1 MDRLLQ
7 DLRHAARALRNAPGF
22 TILAVI
28 ALAIGVG
35 ANSAIFSL
43 VNAVLLRPL
52 PVEGLDRLHV
62 VRVDVPL
69 LDLYGAPLAPP
80 EVLELAERE
89 DAFEAVT
96 GYLVGDRTL
105 TGHGEPQRVGVAM
118 TLGDFAGV
126 FRLRPRLGRFYRPE
140 QSLDGTHRVAVV
152 SHGLWQQLSGGDP
165 GFVGRTLELNGES
178 YEVVGVMPP
187 AMRFPR
193 GVQVWVPFALPQ
205 EERFNRNRWVMTA
218 VVRTRPGV
226 GEAQLAAHL
235 AAEARRWNDEYHGGG
250 DVKVLRSTPFVQDL
264 AGPLRTVLLVLLGAV
279 GFVLLLAAAN
289 VASLQLVRAVAR
301 SKELAVRAALGA
313 GRGRLARQLLAES
326 ALLALLGGMA
336 GLWLGS
342 LALAVVARWQPAQQM
357 NLTDVPLDGAVL
369 AFTAFTALLA
379 ALASGLVP
387 ALRAARVDPQR
398 ALRESGHSASAGR
411 SRHRL
416 LRAGSVLQV
425 ALALVLLL
433 GSGLMV
439 RTLSRLLAADP
450 GFDPRNVHTAQV
462 SIPSSVYDSPER
474 RLAFFDAL
482 LERARAL
489 PGVEHAALIQALPFS
504 GMNDSSPFAIIG
516 RPTQEGDPA
525 RHAEARVVS
534 ADYFRTMGIPVLA
547 GRVFD
552 DTERPGT
559 PRVVVID
566 RTFAEQYFP
575 GEDPIGKQIASGWT
589 SMEPA
594 TIIGVVGSVDH
605 DEVADAPKAV
615 AYYPFRHAAH
625 YTTYALALRSAQSIG
640 GITNPLRAIL
650 AELDP
655 NVPLYD
661 VQTMEGRIERSLG
674 PRRLAMLALA
684 GFAALA
690 VVLAALGIYGVMRYT
705 TGQRTHEIG
714 IRIAIGAQR
723 GDVVRLVLRQG
734 MTIVAAG
741 LGIGLAAALV
751 LTRTMR
757 AVLFGVGPHDPL
769 TFIVAT
775 ALLAGVALIAIWLP
789 ARRATRV
796 DPITALRV
804 E

>member
-69 LDLYGAPLAPP
+69 LDLYGAPLARP

-105 TGHGEPQRVGVAM
+105 TGRGEPQRVGVAM

-193 GVQVWVPFALPQ
+193 GVQVWVPFALRR

-357 NLTDVPLDGAVL
+357 NLTDVPLDGAV
-369 AFTAFTALLA
+369 
-379 ALASGLVP
+379 
-387 ALRAARVDPQR
+387 
-398 ALRESGHSASAGR
+398 
-411 SRHRL
+411 
-416 LRAGSVLQV
+416 
-425 ALALVLLL
+425 
-433 GSGLMV
+433 
-439 RTLSRLLAADP
+439 
-450 GFDPRNVHTAQV
+450 
-462 SIPSSVYDSPER
+462 
-474 RLAFFDAL
+474 
-482 LERARAL
+482 
-489 PGVEHAALIQALPFS
+489 
-504 GMNDSSPFAIIG
+504 
-516 RPTQEGDPA
+516 
-525 RHAEARVVS
+525 
-534 ADYFRTMGIPVLA
+534 
-547 GRVFD
+547 
-552 DTERPGT
+552 
-559 PRVVVID
+559 
-566 RTFAEQYFP
+566 
-575 GEDPIGKQIASGWT
+575 
-589 SMEPA
+589 
-594 TIIGVVGSVDH
+594 
-605 DEVADAPKAV
+605 
-615 AYYPFRHAAH
+615 
-625 YTTYALALRSAQSIG
+625 
-640 GITNPLRAIL
+640 
-650 AELDP
+650 
-655 NVPLYD
+655 
-661 VQTMEGRIERSLG
+661 
-674 PRRLAMLALA
+674 
-684 GFAALA
+684 
-690 VVLAALGIYGVMRYT
+690 
-705 TGQRTHEIG
+705 
-714 IRIAIGAQR
+714 
-723 GDVVRLVLRQG
+723 
-734 MTIVAAG
+734 
-741 LGIGLAAALV
+741 
-751 LTRTMR
+751 
-757 AVLFGVGPHDPL
+757 
-769 TFIVAT
+769 
-775 ALLAGVALIAIWLP
+775 
-789 ARRATRV
+789 
-796 DPITALRV
+796 
-804 E
+804 

>member
-69 LDLYGAPLAPP
+69 LDRYGAPLAPP

-235 AAEARRWNDEYHGGG
+235 AAEARRWNHEYHGGG

>member
-1 MDRLLQ
+1 MERLLQ

-22 TILAVI
+22 TILAVV
-28 ALAIGVG
+28 ALAIGIG
-35 ANSAIFSL
+35 ANTAIFSL

-62 VRVDVPL
+62 VRQDVPP
-69 LDLYGAPLAPP
+69 LDISAAPLSPP
-80 EVLELAERE
+80 EVLDLAERQ

-96 GYLVGDRTL
+96 GFRVGDRTL
-105 TGHGEPQRVGVAM
+105 TGYGEPQRVGVAM

-126 FRLRPRLGRFYRPE
+126 FQARPQLGRFYRPE

-152 SHGLWQQLSGGDP
+152 SHGLWQQISGGDP
-165 GFVGRTLELNGES
+165 NFVGRTIELNGES

-187 AMRFPR
+187 GMRFPR
-193 GVQVWVPFALPQ
+193 GVQIWVPLALTP
-205 EERFNRNRWVMTA
+205 EERQNRGRWIMTA
-218 VVRTRPGV
+218 VVRARPGV
-226 GEAQLAAHL
+226 GEAQLTAHL
-235 AAEARRWNDEYHGGG
+235 AAEARRWNDEYHGGNAI
-250 DVKVLRSTPFVQDL
+250 KVLKSTPFVEDL

-313 GRGRLARQLLAES
+313 GHGRIARQLLAES
-326 ALLALLGGMA
+326 VLLALLGGA
-336 GLWLGS
+336 VGLWLGS
-342 LALAVVARWQPAQQM
+342 LALDVVARWQPAQQM
-357 NLTDVPLDGAVL
+357 NLTGVRLDGAVL
-369 AFTAFTALLA
+369 AFTALAALLA
-379 ALASGLVP
+379 AVASGLVP
-387 ALRAARVDPQR
+387 ALRAARVDPQTV
-398 ALRESGHSASAGR
+398 LREAGRGASAGR

-416 LRAGSVLQV
+416 LRASSVLQV

-439 RTLSRLLAADP
+439 RTLSQLLATDP

-462 SIPSSVYDSPER
+462 SIPSLVYDSPER

-504 GMNDSSPFAIIG
+504 GTNDSSPFEIIG
-516 RPTQEGDPA
+516 RPMQDGDPA

-547 GRVFD
+547 GSVFD
-552 DTERPGT
+552 DSERPGT
-559 PRVVVID
+559 ARVTVID

-575 GEDPIGKQIASGWT
+575 GEDPVGKQIGSAWT
-589 SMEPA
+589 DMEPA
-594 TIIGVVGSVDH
+594 TIIGVVERVDH
-605 DEVADAPKAV
+605 DEIADAPRAV
-615 AYYPFRHAAH
+615 AYYPFRHAPF
-625 YTTYALALRSAQSIG
+625 YTTYAIALRSAQPVGSV
-640 GITNPLRAIL
+640 TNALRAIL

-690 VVLAALGIYGVMRYT
+690 VILAALGIYGVMRYT

-734 MTIVAAG
+734 MAMVAAG
-741 LGIGLAAALV
+741 LGIGLGAALV
-751 LTRTMR
+751 LTRAMR
-757 AVLFGVGPHDPL
+757 GVLFGTSPHDPL
-769 TFIVAT
+769 TFIAAT

-796 DPITALRV
+796 DPVTALRV